1 MVNWLNNLLN
11 RKIAI
16 LASIILVTIIILSL
30 FELANQP
37 SKPSNFYVG
46 VEYAYG
52 NQLSEVQALV
62 DKVKTYTNLFVIGS
76 VELTFDEVALTE
88 ACDYIND
95 AELNLIVLFTGLD
108 QYNYN
113 ITQWMVE
120 TQQKYGE
127 KFLGIYRYDEP
138 GGRTLEQG
146 IDPIVNKTQV
156 SIEATYNDVA
166 NIYFANLHIFPN
178 YYLGFSPKV
187 FTADFG
193 LYWFDYQAGYT
204 SIFAEFV
211 GNESRERHVAL
222 CRGAANAFGKDWGV
236 IVTWKYN
243 QWPYLESGDEL
254 YTDLTLAYKTGAKYA
269 IIFSYPQTDKYGT
282 LGEDHFEALE
292 RFWTTINND
301 LASLGRSTAKVA
313 YVVPAGYG
321 FGFRTPNDTIWGL
334 FPPDELSAKI
344 FDDVNFLLGK
354 YDATLDILYDG
365 SQANSVLK
373 NYDEV
378 YFWNQTIS

>member
-1 MVNWLNNLLN
+1 MN
-11 RKIAI
+11 RKLAISIAI
-16 LASIILVTIIILSL
+16 ILIAIIILSL
-30 FELANQP
+30 FLLSNP
-37 SKPSNFYVG
+37 SSKPSNFYVG

-52 NQLSEVQALV
+52 DQSSEVKALV
-62 DKVKTYTNLFVIGS
+62 DKVKSYTNLFVIGS
-76 VELTFDEVALTE
+76 VELTFNEVALTD
-88 ACDYIND
+88 ACDYIYST
-95 AELNLIVLFTGLD
+95 ELNIIVLFTGLD

-113 ITQWMVE
+113 ITQWMLE
-120 TQQKYGE
+120 AQQKYGE

-156 SIEATYNDVA
+156 SIEATYTDVA

-222 CRGAANAFGKDWGV
+222 CRGAANEFGKDWGV

-243 QWPYLESGDEL
+243 QSPYLESGDEL
-254 YTDLTLAYKTGAKYA
+254 YTDLTLAYKAGAKYA
-269 IIFSYPQTDKYGT
+269 IVFSYPQIDTFGT
-282 LGEDHFEALE
+282 LSEDHFEALE
-292 RFWTTINND
+292 RFWATMNND
-301 LASLGRSTAKVA
+301 PASLGRSPAKVA
-313 YVVPAGYG
+313 YVVPTDYG
-321 FGFRTPNDTIWGL
+321 FGFRSPNDTIWGI
-334 FPPDELSAKI
+334 FSADTLSAKVY
-344 FDDVNFLLGK
+344 DDVNFLTDK

-365 SQANSVLK
+365 AQANSVLK
-373 NYDEV
+373 GYDEV
-378 YFWNQTIS
+378 YFWNQTIR